1 MKYKDFF
8 ISTENIQESLDM
20 VNISESYKPEDL
32 LRNNN
37 IKIKL
42 ITVTS
47 FGIQIDLAKK
57 YSEDLIKETL
67 KNFKIKIK
75 GNSIFVETR

>member
-8 ISTENIQESLDM
+8 ISTESIQESLDSGI
-20 VNISESYKPEDL
+20 ISESLKPEDL

-42 ITVTS
+42 ITITS
-47 FGIQIDLAKK
+47 FGIQIVLAKK